1 MDINFNLQIAQDIL
15 DRGNTG
21 KLTTLLLQDVNFQTQ
36 SIFNDSF
43 SMGLIGSNITDPIKR
58 THMEPLYGPPPSQ
71 DLISYVDPMLNII
84 PNKINKEFIFQPLV
98 NLVPKTMQDFKKNN
112 EDFIFE
118 ELDFY
123 TGPDSMFDNIKNYV
137 NTKYDSSEI
146 TNYFGKQYK
155 THGGKISTESESQTT
170 TKNVTFDVYDE
181 MISCPDN
188 KNNSLSFSMID
199 MEDVCRDPT
208 KSIDLF
214 SDILRNVEE
223 VSVKADESFENME
236 ELSDKV
242 EELSD
247 KVDESFENTE
257 ELSENTE
264 ELSENT
270 EELSENTEE
279 LSENTEELSENTEEL
294 SEKVDES
301 FENTEKLSENTEKVC
316 HIPDQ
321 KMSLC
326 DELADKMMELDSFK
340 FSNGYTCE
348 KSYLEYVSVCVLY
361 LAYNDQEKY
370 SDFINV
376 ARMTFLKW
384 LRTVYIKLVG
394 EWKMVFDELVL
405 CKYINFINTLKTDM
419 EEFKFFIL
427 RVIYQKSGNIFP
439 CLFGL
444 FYQDKIVGDSFIFS
458 DLGIDTAGSTQN
470 IIEHI
475 NTKYNITVQSKYL
488 KNIKLF
494 NTFVFLSWVYVNTLT
509 KITDNIWVESE
520 LSRFRQKF
528 KSIPDNYIPDVYFLK
543 DLDQPNLLKLQ
554 EENKKINNT
563 IINLRYG

>member
-223 VSVKADESFENME
+223 VSEKVDESFENME

-279 LSENTEELSENTEEL
+279 LSENTEELSD
-294 SEKVDES
+294 KVEDP
-301 FENTEKLSENTEKVC
+301 FENDEKVC